1 VTIKLN
7 TRIEDIDLQDLPF
20 ATDILNEL
28 DTQKIEVGTPSVG
41 SVNLSKVVGT
51 THPDYFGKAWG
62 ELKPIPGTLGRDFV
76 NNVQLNCP
84 PLKRAYGNV
93 KELDSNPQYYLNSED
108 KYHWSFYEIDGDYY
122 ISSGNNRTIIGRL
135 FLHLNDREPI
145 IHGVKV
151 TPAKFKEKLVKPDT
165 TENTKSGIFNWI
177 ARVLKT

>member
-1 VTIKLN
+1 MTIKLN

-41 SVNLSKVVGT
+41 SVNLSKVVG
-51 THPDYFGKAWG
+51 
-62 ELKPIPGTLGRDFV
+62 RDFV
-76 NNVQLNCP
+76 NNVQLNCQ
-84 PLKRAYGNV
+84 PLKHAYGNV

-177 ARVLKT
+177 ARVLKTYKAFKSWTRNSWLSSASPHLTF